1 MSGFI
6 ATAPEVLPV
15 SLAELKAEARIA
27 TSEEDALLAGFAR
40 SAVELCESFT
50 GTLLIARPVSE
61 VVPASTAWT
70 RLGATPVRA
79 IETVAALG
87 PDGTET
93 ALTADGYAIDIDAVG
108 EGWVRL
114 FAARPERRL
123 RVSYAAGLAS
133 EPNGVPE
140 ALRQG
145 IARLAL
151 HSFARR
157 DAAEPQ
163 APPAAVTALWR
174 PWRRL
179 RLGCERR

>member
-1 MSGFI
+1 MGG
-6 ATAPEVLPV
+6 AVAEAMAVLPV

-40 SAVELCESFT
+40 AAADLCERFT
-50 GTLLIARPVSE
+50 GALLIARVVTE
-61 VVPASTAWT
+61 IVPASGAWT
-70 RLGATPVRA
+70 RLGAAPVRS
-79 IETVAALG
+79 IETVAAM
-87 PDGTET
+87 
-93 ALTADGYAIDIDAVG
+93 AADGSAAPLAAEAFAVDIDAAG

-114 FAARPERRL
+114 PAARAEKRL
-123 RVSYAAGLAS
+123 KVGYVAGLAS
-133 EPNGVPE
+133 DPNGVPE

-151 HSFARR
+151 HSYAQR
-157 DAAEPQ
+157 DAAEAE

-179 RLGCERR
+179 RLG